1 MIKPQMTT
9 DKEKEYIHKELTE
22 KILSA
27 AFKVHNT
34 LGPGYLESIYQNA
47 MVIELRS
54 FGLKCDTEKLVEIFY
69 NNVKVGEHRLD
80 LVIDDKVIVEL
91 KAVSE
96 FHPVH
101 KAQIISYLKATRLK
115 IALLLN
121 FGTEKVEYKR
131 FIL

>member
-54 FGLKCDTEKLVEIFY
+54 FGLKCDIEKLVEIFY
-69 NNVKVGEHRLD
+69 NNDKVGEHRLD

>member
-47 MVIELRS
+47 MVIEVRS

-69 NNVKVGEHRLD
+69 NNVKHRLD

>member
-69 NNVKVGEHRLD
+69 NNDKVGEYRLD

>member
-1 MIKPQMTT
+1 MIEPQITT
-9 DKEKEYIHKELTE
+9 DKEKEYVHKELTE

-47 MVIELRS
+47 MVVELRS
-54 FGLKCDTEKLVEIFY
+54 FSLKCDTEKTVEIFY
-69 NNVKVGEHRLD
+69 NNEKVGEHRLD
-80 LVIDDKVIVEL
+80 LVINDKVIVEL